1 MFLIYNKGTLRSMI
15 TRWAQIVAIAL
26 TLSSQ
31 TSANEIYID
40 QAGDNLDLTV
50 DQKGSNNQ
58 IKGLPSG
65 DADIS
70 GNNNTVAINQGYEGN
85 NLIEM
90 RIDGFNNDVAVNQ
103 ERTNT
108 GGYDTNS
115 LGHHSSSIELDGNG
129 NTVDIT
135 QRNNS
140 NSSAGHSSNVRF
152 RGDDNSLTTLQTGTG
167 GANGHLSWVYTHDTE
182 KNNTVDIFQNSDTA
196 DHKAYV
202 SMYSDGNTIDIDQ
215 TGATQN
221 NAYIL
226 FSANAS
232 GPTDFTLNQN
242 GGDTYGNADTGS
254 YATISCGNVGGCT
267 VTVTQ

>member
-90 RIDGFNNDVAVNQ
+90 SIDGSNNDVTVNQ
-103 ERTNT
+103 ERTAN
-108 GGYDTNS
+108 GGYDTDSYGNHYA
-115 LGHHSSSIELDGNG
+115 GIELDGSG

-152 RGDDNSLTTLQTGTG
+152 RGDDNSLTTPQTGTG
-167 GANGHLSWVYTHDTE
+167 GSNGHLSWVYTHDTE
-182 KNNTVDIFQNSDTA
+182 SNNTVDVFQNSDTA

-202 SMYSDGNTIDIDQ
+202 SLYTDGNTVDIDQ
-215 TGATQN
+215 TGTSQN
-221 NAYIL
+221 KAYVL
-226 FSANAS
+226 FSSSAS
-232 GPTDFTLNQN
+232 GPTDFTLSQN
-242 GGDTYGNADTGS
+242 GGDTYGNPDTSS
-254 YATISCGNVGGCT
+254 YVTISCGSAAGCT
-267 VTVTQ
+267 LNVSQ

>member
-1 MFLIYNKGTLRSMI
+1 MILRLFKTSSIMI
-15 TRWAQIVAIAL
+15 L
-26 TLSSQ
+26 LC
-31 TSANEIYID
+31 TSAWANDIFIT
-40 QAGDNLDLTV
+40 QSGNNFALTV

-58 IKGLPSG
+58 IKGRKTTNAPVDG
-65 DADIS
+65 A
-70 GNNNTVAINQGYEGN
+70 NNKVTINQGYEGN

-90 RIDGFNNDVAVNQ
+90 SIDGSNNDVTVNQ
-103 ERTNT
+103 ERTT
-108 GGYDTNS
+108 SGGYDTDS
-115 LGHHSSSIELDGNG
+115 LGYHSSRIELDGNG

-140 NSSAGHSSNVRF
+140 GSSAGHTSNVRF

-167 GANGHLSWVYTHDTE
+167 GSNGHLSWVYTHDTE
-182 KNNTVDIFQNSDTA
+182 SNNTVDIFQNSDSA
-196 DHKAYV
+196 DHKATV
-202 SMYSDGNTIDIDQ
+202 SLYTDDNTVDINQ

-221 NAYIL
+221 NAYVL
-226 FSANAS
+226 FSSSAS